1 MENIAKLNHFG
12 EDVSNSELVKKSQL
26 GDKSAFEELVKR
38 HQDLVFSLSFK
49 LTGNR
54 ELANDVA
61 QEAFIRAWKAID
73 KFRGDSTFGTW
84 IYRITVNTAWTLRK
98 KAKKHYSLN
107 IEDTQE
113 PVVIDEKKDPELVA
127 INSDLSVVLRK
138 ALNQIPLEQRIIVEL
153 KNIEGRSHK
162 EIADYLDISV
172 TAAKVRLHR
181 AHQKLRNILEE
192 IEAWE
197 SF

>member
-38 HQDLVFSLSFK
+38 HQELVFSLSFK

-61 QEAFIRAWKAID
+61 QEAFIRAWKAIG

-98 KAKKHYSLN
+98 KAKKHNSLN

-127 INSDLSVVLRK
+127 INSDLSLVLRK

-192 IEAWE
+192 IEA
-197 SF
+197 